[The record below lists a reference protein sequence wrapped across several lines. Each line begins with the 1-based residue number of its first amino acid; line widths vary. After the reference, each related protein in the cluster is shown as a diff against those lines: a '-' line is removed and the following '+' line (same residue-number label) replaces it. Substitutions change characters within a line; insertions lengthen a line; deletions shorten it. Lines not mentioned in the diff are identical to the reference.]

1 MTKTQKR
8 HAAAATRYAILTVW
22 ALIVAFPLYWMVT
35 TSFKPSDQWFSW
47 PPVYF
52 PSPPTLENYRDVWLG
67 ATTASPPAGSTAL
80 SLQTPFVALRN
91 SLILAFGATTLAVLY
106 GVDHRLRRF
115 ALSAVVRNPHVPAAD
130 AAHGAADR
138 HRGAAVA
145 VLFLYRPAR
154 FDGRARRRCISSAA
168 CPTRCG

>member
-1 MTKTQKR
+1 MTKTQR
-8 HAAAATRYAILTVW
+8 QRVATATRYLVLTLW

-52 PSPPTLENYRDVWLG
+52 PSPPTLENYRDVWIG
-67 ATTASPPAGSTAL
+67 ATTVAAGGQTSL

-106 GVDHRLRRF
+106 GVDHRLCRV
-115 ALSAVVRNPHVPAAD
+115 ALPAAVRNPHVSAVD

-138 HRGAAVA
+138 HRRAAVA
-145 VLFLYRPAR
+145 VLFRISACSI
-154 FDGRARRRCISSAA
+154 RCSVSACSISSAA